1 MQDKRQGIASIP
13 RETVLG
19 GQPHM
24 LAYINPKEE
33 RLLRGIGGL
42 GIPGPG
48 GVPAYFELNLLA
60 GTPFEK
66 IEVPEVNLAGV
77 VDNVFGTNFAG
88 GSDSGPN
95 YQQLYED
102 TLGEL
107 GEVQGE
113 LDTAQEKLGN
123 SPQAQFLF
131 SNLGNF
137 VGNPL
142 LSNPDAGV
150 TVADAVNQLQFETGV
165 SEEDPGFF
173 KTSNVFT
180 DPDYETMYG
189 TVTEQL
195 SGVQGQFGAL
205 AGPDGVVGTGDD
217 LGFALQSDLTQ
228 AQSDL
233 SDATGQV
240 DAFQLQF
247 AGQAGP
253 DGVIGT
259 EDDLSYDTL
268 KKQYDDAASGLS
280 TATGQL
286 TSLQEQFA
294 GQAGPDGI
302 VGTADDLSYA
312 DLSGQLGGLQEQFAG
327 QAGPDEILGTA
338 DDLSYADLQTQF
350 DTSAGQLSSLQE
362 QFAGQAGPDEILGTA
377 DDLSYADVSGQLSS
391 LQEQFAGQAGED
403 GILGTA
409 DDLSYS
415 ALAGTLGT
423 TQETLGTTQETLSG
437 LQTDYDKAMKDI
449 TGYLGPDGE
458 YGTADDQFGALQSQ
472 YDTLTTDFG
481 TLDDKYQT
489 ALGQVGSLTGELD
502 EVTGLYTTQ
511 TGEFD
516 ELQKA
521 YEQQQVLQSAL
532 PAQPDAVFRPF
543 AQQIAQQGAGTTGG
557 LARLPAAYDASK
569 PLLFEQLLAA
579 YQPSYNPFIVPA
591 GTRNPYV
598 V

>member
-1 MQDKRQGIASIP
+1 MQNKRQGIASIP

-24 LAYINPKEE
+24 LAYINPEEE
-33 RLLRGIGGL
+33 RLLKGIGGL
-42 GIPGPG
+42 GVPGPG
-48 GVPAYFELNLLA
+48 GVPAYIIPNVNLL
-60 GTPFEK
+60 
-66 IEVPEVNLAGV
+66 GV
-77 VDNVFGTNFAG
+77 VDTVLGTNLAG

-102 TLGEL
+102 TLAELGQIKGEL
-107 GEVQGE
+107 E
-113 LDTAQEKLGN
+113 TAQEKASY

-205 AGPDGVVGTGDD
+205 AGPDGIVGTSDD
-217 LGFALQSDLTQ
+217 LGFALESDLTQ

-233 SDATGQV
+233 SDATGQI
-240 DAFQLQF
+240 DAFKLQF

-268 KKQYDDAASGLS
+268 KQQYDEAASGLG
-280 TATGQL
+280 TATGQV

-302 VGTADDLSYA
+302 
-312 DLSGQLGGLQEQFAG
+312 E
-327 QAGPDEILGTA
+327 GTA

-362 QFAGQAGPDEILGTA
+362 QFAGQAG
-377 DDLSYADVSGQLSS
+377 
-391 LQEQFAGQAGED
+391 ED

-409 DDLSYS
+409 DDLSYADLLS
-415 ALAGTLGT
+415 DYGTATEALGT
-423 TQETLGTTQETLSG
+423 TQGELGT
-437 LQTDYDKAMKDI
+437 
-449 TGYLGPDGE
+449 
-458 YGTADDQFGALQSQ
+458 LQSQ
-472 YDTLTTDFG
+472 YDTLTTDYG
-481 TLDDKYQT
+481 TLSEDYQK
-489 ALGQVGSLTGELD
+489 ALGDVGSLTGELD

-516 ELQKA
+516 DLQKA
-521 YEQQQVLQSAL
+521 YEQQRVLQSAL